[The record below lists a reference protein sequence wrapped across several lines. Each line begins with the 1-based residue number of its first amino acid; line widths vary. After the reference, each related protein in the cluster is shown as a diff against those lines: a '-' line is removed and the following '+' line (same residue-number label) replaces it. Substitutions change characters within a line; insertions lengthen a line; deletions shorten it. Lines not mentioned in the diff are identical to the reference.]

1 MNRMIHQHRNALVI
15 ILLAI
20 LACAGPVMGKPIKFD
35 RDKRL
40 GFAEMVPAQLGDWKR
55 ISMKDSGELPEQLD
69 INELYQALYEHP
81 IHGLVALTLEYTS
94 DSRREFELHYPDIC
108 HTIRGDEVSLLQP
121 ERLELASGQS
131 IDAANMH
138 WRHFNK
144 NHSALAVYWYITRE
158 GVTIDSMQLKIN
170 QALAGIFTR
179 PEEAVMVRFDSF
191 DESESVS
198 RNHGELFTAIKDF
211 NLELEASIDPKT
223 RQLFYEI
230 ITSED
235 I

>member
-1 MNRMIHQHRNALVI
+1 MSVIIQQHRNALVI
-15 ILLAI
+15 LLLAI
-20 LACAGPVMGKPIKFD
+20 LAFAGPVLGEPVKFD

-40 GFAEMVPAQLGDWKR
+40 GFAQMVPAELGDWKR
-55 ISMKDSGELPEQLD
+55 ISIKDSSELPEDLD

-81 IHGLVALTLEYTS
+81 VHGLVALTLEYTS

-108 HTIRGDEVSLLQP
+108 HTIRGDEVNVFQP
-121 ERLELASGQS
+121 ERLEMTSGHS
-131 IDAANMH
+131 IEAANMH

-144 NHSALAVYWYITRE
+144 DHSALAVYWYITKD

-191 DESESVS
+191 NDDASVTRSQQESVEVI
-198 RNHGELFTAIKDF
+198 RNF
-211 NLELEASIDPKT
+211 NLDLEAVIDPKT
-223 RQLFYEI
+223 RQLFYQHINWE
-230 ITSED
+230 EV
-235 I
+235 